1 MSGEASETF
10 DPRPYLRNLTS
21 RPGIYRMLDADGQ
34 VIYVGKARNL
44 KRRVTSYFRRSGQD
58 AKTTVMVAQVRG
70 IEVTVTHT
78 ENEALI
84 LENHLIKELRP
95 RYNVLLRDDKS
106 YPYIYLSKDEEAPRL
121 AYHRGAR
128 KAPGRYFGPFPN
140 AGAVRHTLNLLQK
153 LFLVRQCEDSFY
165 RNRSRPCLQYQIK
178 RCSAP
183 CVGLIDHDSYA
194 RDVEHTRLFL
204 DGGEQQIID
213 DLATAMEAAA
223 AALDF
228 EQAAVR
234 RDQIAALRNVQAHQY
249 VSGRVRD
256 LDIVAACVV
265 GGAACVQVFFIRAG
279 HNLGNKAFFP
289 AVPAGADEA
298 AILSAFLPQFYLDK
312 PLPREVLLGCGIE
325 DQAWLGEAFSE
336 QAGSKV
342 VLRVPKRGEACRW
355 LELAQNN
362 AREALAARL
371 ATRAGISA
379 RIDALQTALGLDA
392 LPRRI
397 ECFDISHTMGERPVA
412 SCVVFDE
419 AGPVKSDY
427 RRFNIRDI
435 EPGDDYAAMAQAV
448 ERRFMR
454 LKKGEGKW
462 PDLLLI
468 DGGRGQLGSVMQVL
482 AELQVDGLAVA
493 AVAKGEGRKPGL
505 ETLFLS
511 GRETPLI
518 LPPDSPALHLVQQ
531 VRDEAHRFAITGHR
545 QQRGR
550 ARTTSVLERI
560 AGLGPKRRRELLRQF
575 GGLQEVAR
583 AGVDDLARVTGISRT
598 LAERIHT
605 AFHDSG

>member
-1 MSGEASETF
+1 MSGVPAESF
-10 DPRPYLRNLTS
+10 DPRSFLRSLTS
-21 RPGIYRMLDADGQ
+21 QPGIYRMLDADGQ

-44 KRRVTSYFRRSGQD
+44 KRRVSSYFRRSGLD
-58 AKTTVMVAQVRG
+58 AKSAVMVAQVRG
-70 IEVTVTHT
+70 VEVTVTHT

-84 LENHLIKELRP
+84 LENNLIKQLRP

-106 YPYIYLSKDEEAPRL
+106 YPYIFLSKDDEAPRL
-121 AYHRGAR
+121 AYHRGA
-128 KAPGRYFGPFPN
+128 KKEPGRYFGPFPN

-183 CVGLIDHDSYA
+183 CVGLIEHDDYQ

-204 DGGEQQIID
+204 DGGEQKVID
-213 DLATAMEAAA
+213 DLITAMEAASEALEFELA
-223 AALDF
+223 A
-228 EQAAVR
+228 QR
-234 RDQIAALRNVQAHQY
+234 RDQIAALRKVQSRQY
-249 VSGRVRD
+249 VSGKIRD
-256 LDIVAACVV
+256 LDIVAAYVK

-289 AVPAGADEA
+289 IVPKGADEGT
-298 AILSAFLPQFYLDK
+298 ILAAFLPQFYLNK
-312 PLPREVLLGCGIE
+312 PVPREVLVGHAFE
-325 DQAWLGEAFSE
+325 DMEWLGDVLSE
-336 QAGSKV
+336 QAGCKV
-342 VLRVPKRGEACRW
+342 TLRVPQRGEARRW
-355 LELAQNN
+355 LDLAQNN
-362 AREALAARL
+362 AHEALSARL
-371 ATRAGISA
+371 ATRVGNSA
-379 RIDALQTALGLDA
+379 RIDALQAALDLDA
-392 LPRRI
+392 APRRI
-397 ECFDISHTMGERPVA
+397 ECFDISHTMGERAVA
-412 SCVVFDE
+412 SCVVFDDE
-419 AGPVKSDY
+419 GPVKSDY
-427 RRFNIRDI
+427 RRFNISDV

-448 ERRFMR
+448 ERRFTR

-468 DGGRGQLGSVMQVL
+468 DGGRGQLGAVIKVL
-482 AELQVDGLAVA
+482 GELQVDGLAVA
-493 AVAKGEGRKPGL
+493 SVAKGEGRKAGL

-511 GRETPLI
+511 GQEAPII

-545 QQRGR
+545 QQRGK

-583 AGVDDLARVTGISRT
+583 AGVDDLARVSGISRT
-598 LAERIHT
+598 LAERIHE
-605 AFHDSG
+605 AFHNEG